1 LFADEIKQVESTQS
15 LAEAEA
21 VHGAVAYHY
30 KELREVLKNKKVP
43 IISHALAMELANI
56 IPEEELRGAII
67 VKEQKIRKIVKA
79 GKKDIV
85 KIISHEIARKAPITD
100 IKDSIAVKES
110 VLEELKKTKKRV
122 KVLTGLPAYLIEGED
137 AIEHSLVANRVLK
150 NAILISD
157 DSDSS
162 SKRRKNIWQRYV
174 DGIITAKK
182 SEIVPESEE
191 PEKEKEAEKD
201 VECGWKVFNLIK
213 TPYWTLVA

>member
-1 LFADEIKQVESTQS
+1 VVYVDPLVFTRIEQLTDELRQIGKDTLHNPAQSFPCNYKAVNTKYLFADEIKQVESTQS

-56 IPEEELRGAII
+56 IPEEELKGAII
-67 VKEQKIRKIVKA
+67 VKEQKLRKIVKA
-79 GKKDIV
+79 GKKDTV

-122 KVLTGLPAYLIEGED
+122 KVLSGLPAYLIEGED

-157 DSDSS
+157 DSDSP
-162 SKRRKNIWQRYV
+162 SKRRKNIW
-174 DGIITAKK
+174 
-182 SEIVPESEE
+182 
-191 PEKEKEAEKD
+191 
-201 VECGWKVFNLIK
+201 
-213 TPYWTLVA
+213 